1 MRAKV
6 LAFGL
11 VGAMFLGV
19 SSMTQGQGQGGSL
32 VIAGGALQDSSGA
45 IFKRLVQLAGKGSI
59 CALGTA
65 NGNPARVADLAV
77 SDIKVAGGVG
87 VAVDITTRNAAQ
99 STIDPK
105 TLEILRGCAG
115 FWFEGGDQRR
125 IMDAFAPNGKA
136 TPALEVIRQ
145 RFAAGAV
152 IGGTSAGAAMMSD
165 PMIAEGSSLEAL
177 RAGKA
182 TLESGLGFVQG
193 VVTDQHFLKRGRF
206 ARLLLAM
213 AQSNSGLA
221 VGVDEDTAL
230 IIPASGAWQ
239 VIGSS
244 SVTIFEAPRGLKP
257 DKLEDIEV
265 SMLSQGDT
273 FDPATRA
280 ITVSS
285 ARKAIAVNDTYFGSG
300 VRFDANL
307 SAPDAFK
314 NLMQDF
320 ADSPENTASGLFM
333 TGSSA
338 TNFIDDAWRVILE
351 KTEHST
357 GYHGRG
363 DGNTYSVVRLK
374 LRLEGVRVSVVPR

>member
-11 VGAMFLGV
+11 VGAVFLGV

-32 VIAGGALQDSSGA
+32 VIAGGALKDSSGA
-45 IFKRLVQLAGKGSI
+45 IFKRLVQLAGNGSI

-65 NGNPARVADLAV
+65 NSNPARVADLAV
-77 SDIKVAGGVG
+77 SDIKAAGGTG
-87 VAVDITTRNAAQ
+87 VAVDITTKNAAQ
-99 STIDPK
+99 STVDLK
-105 TLEILRGCAG
+105 TLETLRGCAG

-125 IMDAFAPNGKA
+125 IMDAFAPNGKP

-177 RAGKA
+177 QAGKA
-182 TLESGLGFVQG
+182 TLESGLGFVKG

-213 AQSNSGLA
+213 AQSNTGLA

-230 IIPASGAWQ
+230 VIPASGAWQ
-239 VIGSS
+239 VIGAS

-257 DKLEDIEV
+257 DNLQGIEV
-265 SMLSQGDT
+265 SLLSQGDT

-285 ARKAIAVNDTYFGSG
+285 ARKAIPANDTYLGPG

-320 ADSPENTASGLFM
+320 ADSPEKTASGLLM

-338 TNFIDDAWRVILE
+338 TNFTDDAWRVTLE
-351 KTEHST
+351 KTERST
-357 GYHGRG
+357 GYYGRG
-363 DGNTYSVVRLK
+363 DGNNYSVARLK
-374 LRLEGVRVSVVPR
+374 LRLEEVRVTVTPR